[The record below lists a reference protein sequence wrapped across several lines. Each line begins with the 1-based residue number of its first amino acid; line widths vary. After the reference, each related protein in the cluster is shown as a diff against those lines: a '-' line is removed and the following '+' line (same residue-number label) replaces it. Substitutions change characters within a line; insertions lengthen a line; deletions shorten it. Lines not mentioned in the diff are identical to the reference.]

1 MNPYDFCFIGANV
14 IKLLHTTSI
23 FIKKMLPARNNLYT
37 EGLMLLDFIM
47 LSGISLDGMNAYK

>member
-1 MNPYDFCFIGANV
+1 MNPYDFCFIGAKV

-23 FIKKMLPARNNLYT
+23 LSKKMSPVRNNLYT
-37 EGLMLLDFIM
+37 KGLMLLDFIM